1 MKIRYLFFIFALNI
15 SLYAIDRIYFD
26 LDPIENNQFILN
38 SYNTASLDTVSFSS
52 IIFNQNHHLPYGTF
66 IFKDIKNID
75 LPDTSEVKTQF
86 IHKKGDYRFR
96 DLVLALSKNTKNN
109 INYRFVAH
117 NKSFT
122 PLSIYNL
129 NGKNYLQNF
138 VFDLFTKSDK
148 YFFSSSL
155 AIHKENPF
163 IPISYN
169 FNSLNEGVFN
179 TRESESMLWGF
190 QYINLFNEKYS
201 IKYKNSNQISS
212 LINKFNISEVNN
224 SEQWRSFEN
233 MNFTIWNILNS
244 SYIFSE
250 NMNFNFDFISKSEFS
265 SYKNHLSNFSLD
277 EFEYED
283 KKYLY
288 KFGLET
294 TSFHLGFDLN
304 SFNYKDDNFD
314 YSQIHLKPFFSVKIL
329 DKKNLY
335 LKFNHHSDDIS
346 LNFPY
351 DSIYQDSSFDIPRY
365 LMTRNEVEFL
375 AGDDSFKIKFN
386 SSYISSEN
394 IYSSANIYDNYFYS
408 HLSAIFN
415 SNYLKFNL
423 GFSSYDKLND
433 KDREVSLLFLK
444 HYLNYNLSYKIPF
457 KGKEYSII
465 LNMAGRRSLFSNKA
479 FNLNTLPII
488 NENSVDASDSMH
500 FMDFSGTLK
509 FDNFQISYHNITNN
523 GKRFILEGE
532 LSDLGESFTLPK
544 YSILGSELYIF
555 HYLKVSW
562 TFID

>member
-314 YSQIHLKPFFSVKIL
+314 YSEIHLKPFFSVKIL

-523 GKRFILEGE
+523 GRRFIFEGE

>member
-1 MKIRYLFFIFALNI
+1 LKIRYLFFIFALNI

-314 YSQIHLKPFFSVKIL
+314 YSEIHLKPFFSVKIL

-523 GKRFILEGE
+523 GRRFIFEGE